1 MADPWGKSA
10 AAQRIDAPVRKTI
23 DIDAEKHA
31 TNPLSQV
38 PRAIVC
44 NVAGNVVCRFP
55 GDSADRTLVLLA
67 GIVYPYAPSH
77 VRSATATGVFGLV

>member
-1 MADPWGKSA
+1 MADPWGRTS
-10 AAQRIDAPVRKTI
+10 AAQRIDAPTRKTI

-31 TNPLSQV
+31 SNPLSIV

-44 NVAGNVVCRFP
+44 NVAGNVVVRFP

-67 GIVYPYAPSH
+67 GVVYSYAVSH
-77 VRSATATGVFGLV
+77 VRSATATGVIGLL